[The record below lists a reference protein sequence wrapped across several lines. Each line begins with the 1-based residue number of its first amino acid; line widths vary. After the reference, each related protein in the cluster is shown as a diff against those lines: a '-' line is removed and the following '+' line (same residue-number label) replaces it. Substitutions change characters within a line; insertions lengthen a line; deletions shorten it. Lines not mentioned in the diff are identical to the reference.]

1 MNINITDNDL
11 YKSYLE
17 LNKIVRKSTKLD
29 DLIKNFGFEISY
41 ILIPETSI
49 ERHLF
54 LFIENRNLR
63 KKFIV
68 AYSVLG
74 PDSIKDVVTI
84 NRFERWY
91 INWLWKYFFQLFLTK
106 LTEWKNIV
114 FIDSVLQ
121 TAKDFWL
128 KVIQEYK
135 QKWYIKAIEFVEDNY
150 WNLAF
155 RKIILYKN

>member
-1 MNINITDNDL
+1 MNINITDNNL

-17 LNKIVRKSTKLD
+17 LNKIIRKSTKLD
-29 DLIKNFGFEISY
+29 DLIKNLGFEISY
-41 ILIPETSI
+41 IIPETSI
-49 ERHLF
+49 ERHLL
-54 LFIENRNLR
+54 LFIENKNLR

-84 NRFERWY
+84 NSFKKWY

-135 QKWYIKAIEFVEDNY
+135 QKWYIKAIEFVEDDY